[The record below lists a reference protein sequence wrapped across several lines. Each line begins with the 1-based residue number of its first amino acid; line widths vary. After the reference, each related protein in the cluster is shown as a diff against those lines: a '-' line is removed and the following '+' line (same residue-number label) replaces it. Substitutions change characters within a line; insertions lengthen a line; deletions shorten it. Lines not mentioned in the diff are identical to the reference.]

1 VNSPAA
7 PQGTPGDQGRE
18 AVSLIIEDLVAG
30 YGEVVALDKV
40 TITAE
45 AATITAV
52 LGANGAGKTTLLRA
66 ISGMVRPRSGRVL
79 LDGADRTGRSP
90 EDMARAGIAHVP
102 EGQGVIAELT
112 VEENLRI
119 GMMSWPGI
127 APRRADRAAALAEAY
142 ERFGVLADR
151 RRKLAATLSG
161 GERQMLVIAR
171 ALVARPRVLLLDE
184 PSLGLAPRIMTQ
196 VMDMVVRLSREN
208 GITIVLVEQN
218 ARGALAIAD
227 LGVVLNLGRVVATA
241 DARTLATDVALRHHY
256 LGFLVNPTERRK
268 RMVEFLQ
275 FTLSG
280 LSFGM
285 IYAAIALSLVL
296 IWRGTRLLNFAQ
308 GGMAMFT
315 TYIALEVIRHTGSYW
330 AGFAVAL
337 AAGVVLGAAAELA
350 VIRPA
355 LGKPELNAVII
366 TIGLLILL
374 EGLAG
379 IFYGGQYRSFPA
391 AFSII
396 GLEAGSTPLGV
407 SRFDVFVA
415 LAVLAATLLLAIGFR
430 YTSAGLRMRAAAFN
444 ATVARL
450 SGIRVARVITVGW
463 ALAGLLGA
471 LAGVLVTPST
481 FLYPNSMDS
490 IFVFGFTA
498 AVIGGLD
505 SPLGAVVGG
514 LLLGVALS
522 YAGGYLGSQG
532 SDLTALVAL
541 GILVVVLMLR
551 PDGIFSGARVR
562 RV

>member
-1 VNSPAA
+1 MNSPAA

-208 GITIVLVEQN
+208 SITIVLVEQN
-218 ARGALAIAD
+218 ARSALAIAD
-227 LGVVLNLGRVVATA
+227 RGVVLNLGRVVATA

-315 TYIALEVIRHTGSYW
+315 TYIALEVIRQTGSYW
-330 AGFAVAL
+330 AGFVVAL

-396 GLEAGSTPLGV
+396 GLKAGSTPLGV